1 MGEALRELASEFD
14 PPDESGSAAGE
25 REGMRAGAGAAESID
40 ERTDGDVR
48 AVGSVV
54 TMQVRT
60 SPPLSASGLL
70 RSVEGAASR
79 EHS

>member
-25 REGMRAGAGAAESID
+25 GEGMRAGAGAAESID

-60 SPPLSASGLL
+60 SPPLSAS
-70 RSVEGAASR
+70 
-79 EHS
+79 